1 MSYYNNN
8 NNNQEHHNQPHHGQG
23 FHNQPQEF
31 GESNNFDEDG
41 DRSFKSKTNEY
52 FHDSDGL
59 DKSHIA
65 LAGAGAIAGAIAAGF
80 AGKAAYNYFNKGDEH
95 HDQYAQQQ
103 QQQHHQQGQ
112 EQQQQYFDAQG
123 RPIYQLY
130 DSNGKFLDQDLYDAN
145 GRPVGHSVLAKVK
158 NYFEDEDGVDKS
170 HVVLAGVGAL
180 AAGLIGKKF
189 INRND

>member
-1 MSYYNNN
+1 MSYYN

-23 FHNQPQEF
+23 FHNQPQDQEF

-65 LAGAGAIAGAIAAGF
+65 LAGAGAVAAGF

-103 QQQHHQQGQ
+103 QHQQGQ
-112 EQQQQYFDAQG
+112 EQQQQQYFDAQG

-145 GRPVGHSVLAKVK
+145 GRPVGHGALAKVK
-158 NYFEDEDGVDKS
+158 NYFQDEDGVDKS
-170 HVVLAGVGAL
+170 HIALAGVGAL
-180 AAGLIGKKF
+180 AAGLIGKKLF
-189 INRND
+189 DKYSNNNN